1 MSSRSDSG
9 RSAGVARAA
18 ACAPWVRTRLR
29 TAPAAACAL
38 GLLVLVT
45 AFLAAAFPRAVDTYE
60 SKGLRHDLVVE
71 DPRRSVLELTAPPP
85 ALGVEAERAAA
96 VRKATLGAVHR
107 KVLAGLP
114 EPVRADAFQSSYGI
128 RTTEP
133 IAAGEKWLPRPYG
146 LDPKLTYATPSAL
159 PSHATLR
166 DGAWPTVHGEVTTTA
181 TEVEAAVTE
190 ETAKALGLKVGST
203 IAVPTRGEEPL
214 TVRITGIV
222 APKLPDAAY
231 WSFERLLRT
240 PALVPTNAK
249 GPPLYYWIAALLLP
263 PDAAPALLST
273 TGAPEPYWRI
283 APDASRLTALEVD
296 RLRSRVASLESG
308 PELLKLR
315 ALAGPAATLTTDL
328 DVVLNRYD
336 ALRSAISPVV
346 TVAAVGIGAV
356 AAVVLLMTGGLLAAR
371 RHGELALMRSRGGSL
386 RGIGGRLLAETAVT
400 VVPAAALGLLLAV
413 AAVGPAR
420 LWPAVFGAAAVAVLV
435 SVALPLGTT
444 LLHRRPQLH
453 GARDDMMTARPSRR
467 RTVAELTVLV
477 LAVGAVAAL
486 RRRGTAAGGGTDF
499 LVSAA
504 PVLVGLI
511 AALVLARL
519 YPLPLRLASRTVARL
534 RGAVGF
540 LALARAGRAS
550 VSGAPALLALLVAL
564 TTAAFGGSVLAG
576 VADARDDA
584 AVRATGADARIS
596 GEGDAMPLPDRLVRD
611 VRRAGGVRDVAP
623 VQIEYGVPLPSNDAG
638 IEDAK
643 GTALVG
649 VDPGTYAKLARA
661 TGFGPFSADRLKATG
676 TAPRKGTLPSKDR
689 VLPVL
694 ASPAVAER
702 LGERPRD
709 ISSQA
714 GDFKVRV
721 VGTVTRTP
729 AVDSA
734 GFLIVDAASL
744 THRQTTTLLVTGG
757 SPDAKALR
765 AAAHRA
771 GSTFSVQL
779 RSEERAAFVDTPMQS
794 GAEQIYAAAIAAG
807 AGYALLAVLLSLLQT
822 APERTALLA
831 RLRTMGLTL
840 RQGRRLLG
848 LEAMPQALLAAVGG
862 LLVGWSTIALLAP
875 GVDLVQLA
883 LSSGTGSDALDTAP
897 LRADPW
903 SLALPALGV
912 VALAA
917 TVAAV
922 QAWWAGRR
930 GSITELRA
938 GDTR

>member
-1 MSSRSDSG
+1 M
-9 RSAGVARAA
+9 
-18 ACAPWVRTRLR
+18 
-29 TAPAAACAL
+29 
-38 GLLVLVT
+38 
-45 AFLAAAFPRAVDTYE
+45 
-60 SKGLRHDLVVE
+60 
-71 DPRRSVLELTAPPP
+71 
-85 ALGVEAERAAA
+85 
-96 VRKATLGAVHR
+96 
-107 KVLAGLP
+107 
-114 EPVRADAFQSSYGI
+114 
-128 RTTEP
+128 
-133 IAAGEKWLPRPYG
+133 
-146 LDPKLTYATPSAL
+146 
-159 PSHATLR
+159 
-166 DGAWPTVHGEVTTTA
+166 
-181 TEVEAAVTE
+181 
-190 ETAKALGLKVGST
+190 GST

-240 PALVPTNAK
+240 PSLVPTNTK

-371 RHGELALMRSRGGSL
+371 RHGELALLRSRGGSL

-413 AAVGPAR
+413 AAVGEAR
-420 LWPAVFGAAAVAVLV
+420 LWPAVVGAAAVAVLV
-435 SVALPLGTT
+435 CVALPLGTT

-511 AALVLARL
+511 AALLLARL

-540 LALARAGRAS
+540 LVLARAGRAS

-611 VRRAGGVRDVAP
+611 VRKAGGVRDVAP

-643 GTALVG
+643 GATLVG

-661 TGFGPFSADRLKATG
+661 TGFGPFPADRLKAAG
-676 TAPRKGTLPSKDR
+676 AAPRKGTLPSKDR

-702 LGERPRD
+702 LGGRPRD
-709 ISSQA
+709 IHSQA

-794 GAEQIYAAAIAAG
+794 GAERIYAAAIAAG

-831 RLRTMGLTL
+831 RLRTMGLTV

>member
-1 MSSRSDSG
+1 
-9 RSAGVARAA
+9 
-18 ACAPWVRTRLR
+18 
-29 TAPAAACAL
+29 
-38 GLLVLVT
+38 
-45 AFLAAAFPRAVDTYE
+45 
-60 SKGLRHDLVVE
+60 
-71 DPRRSVLELTAPPP
+71 
-85 ALGVEAERAAA
+85 
-96 VRKATLGAVHR
+96 
-107 KVLAGLP
+107 
-114 EPVRADAFQSSYGI
+114 
-128 RTTEP
+128 
-133 IAAGEKWLPRPYG
+133 
-146 LDPKLTYATPSAL
+146 
-159 PSHATLR
+159 
-166 DGAWPTVHGEVTTTA
+166 
-181 TEVEAAVTE
+181 
-190 ETAKALGLKVGST
+190 
-203 IAVPTRGEEPL
+203 
-214 TVRITGIV
+214 
-222 APKLPDAAY
+222 
-231 WSFERLLRT
+231 
-240 PALVPTNAK
+240 
-249 GPPLYYWIAALLLP
+249 
-263 PDAAPALLST
+263 
-273 TGAPEPYWRI
+273 
-283 APDASRLTALEVD
+283 
-296 RLRSRVASLESG
+296 
-308 PELLKLR
+308 
-315 ALAGPAATLTTDL
+315 
-328 DVVLNRYD
+328 
-336 ALRSAISPVV
+336 
-346 TVAAVGIGAV
+346 
-356 AAVVLLMTGGLLAAR
+356 
-371 RHGELALMRSRGGSL
+371 SRGGSL

-420 LWPAVFGAAAVAVLV
+420 LWPAVVGAVAVAVLV
-435 SVALPLGTT
+435 CVALPLGTT

-511 AALVLARL
+511 AALLLARL

-611 VRRAGGVRDVAP
+611 VRKAGGVQDVAP

-638 IEDAK
+638 IDDAK
-643 GTALVG
+643 GTTLVG
-649 VDPGTYAKLARA
+649 VDPATYAKLARA

-676 TAPRKGTLPSKDR
+676 AAPRKGTLPSKDR

-702 LGERPRD
+702 LGGRPRD
-709 ISSQA
+709 IRSQA

-734 GFLIVDAASL
+734 GFLIVDATSL

-794 GAEQIYAAAIAAG
+794 GAERIYAAAIAAG

>member
-1 MSSRSDSG
+1 MSPRSDSG
-9 RSAGVARAA
+9 RSAATARAA

-45 AFLAAAFPRAVDTYE
+45 AFLAAAFPRAVEAYE

-96 VRKATLGAVHR
+96 VREATLDAVHR

-114 EPVRADAFQSSYGI
+114 EPVRADASQSSYGI

-146 LDPKLTYATPSAL
+146 YDPEFTYATPSAL
-159 PSHATLR
+159 PAHATLR
-166 DGAWPTVHGEVTTTA
+166 DGAWPTVHGEVTTTT

-190 ETAKALGLKVGST
+190 EIAKALRLKVGST
-203 IAVPTRGEEPL
+203 IAVPTRGDEPL

-222 APKLPDAAY
+222 APKLPDSAY

-240 PALVPTNAK
+240 PSLVPKNIK
-249 GPPLYYWIAALLLP
+249 EPRYYWIAALLLP

-283 APDASRLTALEVD
+283 APDASRLTALDVD
-296 RLRSRVASLESG
+296 RLRSQVASLESG

-328 DVVLNRYD
+328 DVVLSRYV

-356 AAVVLLMTGGLLAAR
+356 AAVVLLMTGGLLVGR
-371 RHGELALMRSRGGSL
+371 RRSELALLRSRGGSL

-413 AAVGPAR
+413 AAVGRAQ
-420 LWPAVFGAAAVAVLV
+420 LWPAVVGAAAVAVLV
-435 SVALPLGTT
+435 CVALPLGTT
-444 LLHRRPQLH
+444 LLHRRPLLH

-477 LAVGAVAAL
+477 LAFGAVVAL
-486 RRRGTAAGGGTDF
+486 RRRGTAADGGTDF

-519 YPLPLRLASRTVARL
+519 YPLPLRLASRSVARL

-540 LALARAGRAS
+540 LSLARAGRAS
-550 VSGAPALLALLVAL
+550 ASGAPALLALLVAL

-584 AVRATGADARIS
+584 AVLATGADARIS
-596 GEGDAMPLPDRLVRD
+596 GEGDAMPLADGVIRD
-611 VRRAGGVRDVAP
+611 VRKAGGVRDVAP
-623 VQIEYGVPLPSNDAG
+623 VQIEYGVPLPPNDSG
-638 IEDAK
+638 IEDVK
-643 GTALVG
+643 GTTLVG

-661 TGFGPFSADRLKATG
+661 TGLGPFPADRLKATG
-676 TAPRKGTLPSKDR
+676 AAPGKGTLPSKDR

-702 LGERPRD
+702 LGDRPRD
-709 ISSQA
+709 IHSQA

-729 AVDSA
+729 AVDDA
-734 GFLIVDAASL
+734 GFLVVDAASL
-744 THRQTTTLLVTGG
+744 PHRQTTTLLVTGG
-757 SPDAKALR
+757 SLDAKALR

-779 RSEERAAFVDTPMQS
+779 RSEERAAFVDTPMQA
-794 GAEQIYAAAIAAG
+794 GAERIYTAAIAAG
-807 AGYALLAVLLSLLQT
+807 AGYALLAVLLSLLQA

-831 RLRTMGLTL
+831 RLRTMGLT
-840 RQGRRLLG
+840 
-848 LEAMPQALLAAVGG
+848 
-862 LLVGWSTIALLAP
+862 P
-875 GVDLVQLA
+875 G
-883 LSSGTGSDALDTAP
+883 
-897 LRADPW
+897 RADG
-903 SLALPALGV
+903 SSAL
-912 VALAA
+912 
-917 TVAAV
+917 
-922 QAWWAGRR
+922 RR
-930 GSITELRA
+930 CR
-938 GDTR
+938 RRCWPP